1 MCYHGLDSDKRFKK
15 KEIIVKK
22 QKKKKTSISKFSKSV

>member
-1 MCYHGLDSDKRFKK
+1 MCYHGLDSDKRFIK

-22 QKKKKTSISKFSKSV
+22 QKNKNKKNKHK